1 MGFIVQKISSI
12 LYVTY
17 VHSPTIPGSLKD
29 FLGTPPLA
37 SSVKYDMVSIN
48 FSVKIR
54 FKFILFREL
63 EESFMAPLK
72 IPPGVS
78 LRCHQ
83 SEARMA
89 ERKAE
94 RQ

>member
-1 MGFIVQKISSI
+1 MCTVPQ
-12 LYVTY
+12 
-17 VHSPTIPGSLKD
+17 
-29 FLGTPPLA
+29 FLALWGLSKHLPLA
-37 SSVKYDMVSIN
+37 PSVKDDVVFIN

-78 LRCHQ
+78 LGCHQ
-83 SEARMA
+83 SKARMA